1 MPENTVTAT
10 ARAYFRGQE
19 GEGEEGMVKPGD
31 VLKLSRQRAADL
43 KANGLIDVKDPEPAK
58 AADQAAAPAA
68 PAKVEPITTA
78 TVTKPAEAKK

>member
-10 ARAYFRGQE
+10 ARAYFR
-19 GEGEEGMVKPGD
+19 
-31 VLKLSRQRAADL
+31 
-43 KANGLIDVKDPEPAK
+43 
-58 AADQAAAPAA
+58 DQAAAPAA